1 MLWLNPGWMF
11 QPLSLFVGLRYVRSR
26 TRKFFVSFITWV
38 SLIGVCIGVAA
49 LIVILSVMNGFEGE
63 LRDRLLALSSD
74 ARVIVADE
82 VRRPPA
88 EPERRAGDYPWQTAV
103 QALGRDSRVRGVAPY
118 AEIQAL
124 ALRSPDMLPVQ
135 LRGIDPELEPQVSAA
150 ATAVIEGRLDDLAP
164 GTDRVILGSVV
175 ARLLGV
181 GTGDRITLL
190 VPGIDA
196 SGAPAPRLREFVVAG
211 LFEIGL
217 QDHDGT
223 LALAHIDDVR
233 ALTLDDARAFGL
245 HVKLN
250 DPLLAPAVV
259 AALSS
264 GVGDGLVLRDWTQD
278 HASYFRAI
286 RIEKRMM
293 SIILL
298 LIVAVA
304 AFNIVAMLVMVVTDK
319 RTDIAILRT
328 LGASPR
334 SILGIFLTQGLVIG
348 WAGVAL
354 GVALGVAVAQNVADI
369 VPVLERSFGFQ
380 IMDPTVYYVTRI
392 PSEVQGP
399 QVLLTAL
406 AALLVT
412 AAATVYPALRA
423 SRVAPAEALRYE

>member
-1 MLWLNPGWMF
+1 MF

-38 SLIGVCIGVAA
+38 SLIGVCTGVAA

-63 LRDRLLALSSD
+63 LRDRLLALSSH
-74 ARVIVADE
+74 ARVIVSPDA
-82 VRRPPA
+82 A
-88 EPERRAGDYPWQTAV
+88 SAGPRQAGEFGWQGAV
-103 QALGRDSRVRGVAPY
+103 ATLGRDPRVRAVAPY

-124 ALRSPDMLPVQ
+124 ALRSPEMLPVQ
-135 LRGIDPELEPQVSAA
+135 LRGIDPELEPQVSSAA
-150 ATAVIEGRLDDLAP
+150 AAVIEGRLEDLQA

-181 GTGDRITLL
+181 VSGDRVTLL

-196 SGAPAPRLREFVVAG
+196 AGTPAPRLREFTVAG
-211 LFEIGL
+211 IFEIGL
-217 QDHDGT
+217 HDHDGT
-223 LALAHIDDVR
+223 LALAHVDDVR

-245 HVKLN
+245 HVRFA
-250 DPLLAPAVV
+250 DPMLAPEV
-259 AALSS
+259 S
-264 GVGDGLVLRDWTQD
+264 GELGPRIGDGLVLRDWTED
-278 HASYFRAI
+278 HANYFRAI

-298 LIVAVA
+298 LIVGVA

-328 LGASPR
+328 FGASPR
-334 SILGIFLTQGLVIG
+334 SILGVFLTQGLIIG
-348 WAGVAL
+348 WLGVAL
-354 GVALGVAVAQNVADI
+354 GVALGVTLALNVSEI
-369 VPVLERSFGFQ
+369 VPVLERIFGFRV
-380 IMDPTVYYVTRI
+380 MDPDVYYVTRI
-392 PSEVQGP
+392 PSELDRGQI
-399 QVLLTAL
+399 LLTAG

-412 AAATVYPALRA
+412 AAATIYPALQA